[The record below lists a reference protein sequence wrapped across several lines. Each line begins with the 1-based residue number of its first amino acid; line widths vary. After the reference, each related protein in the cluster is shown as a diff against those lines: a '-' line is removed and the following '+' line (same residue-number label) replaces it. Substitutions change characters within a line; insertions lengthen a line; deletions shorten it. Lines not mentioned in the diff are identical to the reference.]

1 MKPINELESILK
13 LNLGWHQP
21 RIHCLARVI
30 LALIKVRS
38 VNLMEI
44 ACAFGG
50 QAQMASNYRR
60 LQRFFSGFE
69 WDFDQVAIFIF
80 KLFFSMTHST

>member
-13 LNLGWHQP
+13 LNFDWHQQ
-21 RIHCLARVI
+21 RIHCLTRVI

-50 QAQMASNYRR
+50 KAQMTSSYRR
-60 LQRFFSGFE
+60 LQRFFSEFE
-69 WDFDQVAIFIF
+69 LDLDEVAIFVF
-80 KLFFSMTHST
+80 